1 MKKFFFLVCMM
12 LALGGCSTLVIRT
25 DYDPQADFSGL
36 RTFAWATQTQAST
49 GNIKLDNPF
58 LDKRIR
64 DAVDGQLVA
73 KGFLKDT
80 AGNPDFLLRYL
91 VTIQEKTDVRTIDT
105 YYGGFTPIWCG
116 GSVCY
121 TTGFW
126 VPQTVVYTYE
136 QGTLVLD
143 ILDAKIQTLIWRG
156 SAEAEVTE
164 SSTPEQ
170 RKAKVENAVKKLLA
184 KFPPTKK

>member
-1 MKKFFFLVCMM
+1 MNKKIFFLLCMM

-36 RTFAWATQTQAST
+36 RTFGWVSPTQAAT
-49 GNIKLDNPF
+49 GDIKLDNPF
-58 LDKRIR
+58 LDKRVR
-64 DAVDGQLVA
+64 DAVDGQLAA
-73 KGFLKDT
+73 KGYAKDT

-105 YYGGFTPIWCG
+105 FYGGFTPVWCG
-116 GSVCY
+116 GTCY

-126 VPQTVVYTYE
+126 MPQTVVYTYE

-143 ILDAKIQTLIWRG
+143 ILDARTKILIWRG

-164 SSTPEQ
+164 SYTPEQ